1 MYSDFKN
8 FDQGIYSQ
16 ELCTNL
22 SLERVHDYTSFEEN
36 FLGVLNKQAPLKNK
50 VLRPNH
56 TQHVTKAL
64 RKAITKRLYLEKLCF
79 KKIQLNL

>member
-8 FDQGIYSQ
+8 FDQGIYSK

-50 VLRPNH
+50 VLRANH
-56 TQHVTKAL
+56 TQHVTKH
-64 RKAITKRLYLEKLCF
+64 
-79 KKIQLNL
+79 